1 MRPAAVLLFFI
12 AAAFPTMSF
21 AAVAERSF
29 PEITANDNRLPQ
41 GHLSNGVL
49 TIKLEARV
57 GTWYPEERDGP
68 GLQVQAF
75 AEAGRPAEIPG
86 PLIRVPER
94 TEIQVSVRNTIPGA
108 ALVIHGLH
116 TRPGNPDET
125 IQLAPGER
133 REVRFRTG
141 NPGTYY
147 YWATTTRKALPDR
160 YGVDSQLNGA
170 LIIDPQGDKSRR
182 SGLRDW
188 VVGKP

>member
-12 AAAFPTMSF
+12 AAALPTMSF
-21 AAVAERSF
+21 ASVAERSS

-49 TIKLEARV
+49 TIELEARV
-57 GTWYPEERDGP
+57 GTWHPEERDGP
-68 GLQVQAF
+68 GIQVQAF
-75 AEAGRPAEIPG
+75 AEASHPAEIPG
-86 PLIRVPER
+86 PLIRVPEG

-125 IQLAPGER
+125 IQLAPAER
-133 REVRFRTG
+133 REVRFRAG
-141 NPGTYY
+141 KPGTYY
-147 YWATTTRKALPDR
+147 YWATTTGKALPDR

-170 LIIDPQGDKSRR
+170 LIIDPQGTKADDRVFESN
-182 SGLRDW
+182 GW
-188 VVGKP
+188 